1 MGKTGTLVPVNP
13 PSCTGTIHTYI
24 FSFLQHLIREK
35 FKENNNQVWFLFLS
49 QLFQKLISRGSNANC
64 ITCNP
69 NMEQSTQTTTTTTTN
84 QTNQTNQTKTTAQP
98 IKWRFEDSDDDDFDL
113 IEFGIAS
120 NGGRLSMKG
129 A

>member
-1 MGKTGTLVPVNP
+1 
-13 PSCTGTIHTYI
+13 
-24 FSFLQHLIREK
+24 
-35 FKENNNQVWFLFLS
+35 
-49 QLFQKLISRGSNANC
+49 
-64 ITCNP
+64 
-69 NMEQSTQTTTTTTTN
+69 MEQSTQTTTTTTTN

>member
-1 MGKTGTLVPVNP
+1 M
-13 PSCTGTIHTYI
+13 HTYL

-64 ITCNP
+64 ITCNQ

-84 QTNQTNQTKTTAQP
+84 QTKTTAQP
-98 IKWRFEDSDDDDFDL
+98 IKLRFEDSDDDDFDL